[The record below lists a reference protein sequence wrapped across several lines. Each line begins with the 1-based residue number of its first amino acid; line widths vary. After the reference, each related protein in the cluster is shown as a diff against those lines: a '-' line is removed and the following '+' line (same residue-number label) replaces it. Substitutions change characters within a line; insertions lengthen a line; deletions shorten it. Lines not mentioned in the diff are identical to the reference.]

1 MMIAWALA
9 GLSLLAAPDD
19 GAIAIKGARIITVS
33 GEEIDSG
40 TVLLRGGR
48 IEAVGKDVEI
58 PWDAK
63 VLDGSK
69 RVVLPG
75 LIEAHSFRGTDRPN
89 ERLASVPFVSTFDSI
104 NPVDPYFEDA
114 LRQGQTAI
122 FVLPGNDTMIGG
134 QGCIVRP
141 TGVTTESMIV
151 AKNAALKISLKP
163 RPGMSR
169 MAHLAALRKELTEI
183 SDMLKEKE
191 SKGPDLE
198 PKRESMGRLLKGV
211 TPAFVFCPTASDVH
225 RAIELADTYG
235 FKMKLVLGRDGWKA
249 AEEIAAKKLD
259 VVLSPEVAY
268 WETDEIRHE
277 EVRRSGAQA
286 LVKAGVR
293 IALQTDGSG
302 FGSAYL
308 WYQAATA
315 VKFGLSRSE
324 AIKAMTLWP
333 AEMLGLGSRM
343 GSVEKGKD
351 GNLVV
356 LTGDPLDA
364 QTWVDAVLVDGKI
377 VYERARDEKLKR
389 VLEGRRP

>member
-1 MMIAWALA
+1 MIV
-9 GLSLLAAPDD
+9 LLAVLAAQAAVQD
-19 GAIAIKGARIITVS
+19 GTVAIKGARIITVS
-33 GEEIDSG
+33 GEDIESG

-63 VLDGSK
+63 VIDGAK

-104 NPVDPYFEDA
+104 NPVDPYFEDSI
-114 LRQGQTAI
+114 RQGQTAI

-134 QGCIVRP
+134 QGCVVRP
-141 TGVTTESMIV
+141 SGATTEAMLV
-151 AKNAALKISLKP
+151 TRNAALKISLKP
-163 RPGMSR
+163 KQGTSR
-169 MAHLAALRKELTEI
+169 MAHLAALRKELNEVVEL
-183 SDMLKEKE
+183 LKDKD
-191 SKGPDLE
+191 SKNPDLE
-198 PKRESMGRLLKGV
+198 AKREPMGRLLKGV
-211 TPAFVFCPTASDVH
+211 TPAFVYCPTASDVH
-225 RAIELADTYG
+225 RAIELADAYG
-235 FKMKLVLGRDGWKA
+235 FKMKLVIGRDGWKA

-259 VVLSPEVAY
+259 VILSPEVAY
-268 WETDEIRHE
+268 WETDDVRHE
-277 EVRRSGAQA
+277 EVRRSGAAA
-286 LVKAGVR
+286 LVKAGVK
-293 IALQTDGSG
+293 IALQTDASG
-302 FGSAYL
+302 FGTNYL

-315 VKFGLSRSE
+315 VKFGLPRAE

-333 AEMLGLGSRM
+333 AEILGLGSRM
-343 GSVEKGKD
+343 GSIEKGKD

-364 QTWVDAVLVDGKI
+364 QTWVDVVLIDGKV